1 MRIKDIAREAG
12 VSTATVSHVINKTKY
27 VSDETREKVQRAIK
41 KFNYHPNAHAQM
53 LALGRS
59 KMIGLLVSD
68 ISNPFFPEII
78 KSIEAAVFESGY
90 NLILLNTNYET
101 GRAVE
106 YVHRL
111 VQMKVAGI
119 ILMIAEFD
127 PALID
132 EAKRKKTSI
141 VFHDLGVVGER
152 MSNIILD
159 YAVGIDEAVQHLVS
173 LGHTKIAHIAGAHE
187 IHSAGVRQQ
196 AFVDAMK
203 RYLPK
208 EKKPKIYEGD
218 FRFEGGRRAASRMLS
233 EKELPTAVV
242 VANDL
247 MSLGAMQEFK
257 AAGLHIP
264 QDISIVGFDD
274 ISFASLAE
282 PPLTTVCSPRLE
294 IGRRAFEAL
303 MLTVDRPHQQGVEV
317 RVPTYLIQRE
327 STAPPKQASTA
338 KPKNYDRVTAL

>member
-1 MRIKDIAREAG
+1 MRIKDIAHEAG

-27 VSDETREKVQRAIK
+27 VSDPTREKVQKAIK

-78 KSIEAAVFESGY
+78 KSIEAAVFTSGY
-90 NLILLNTNYET
+90 HLILLNTNYEAD
-101 GRAVE
+101 RAVE
-106 YVHRL
+106 YVQRL
-111 VQMKVAGI
+111 IQMKVAGI

-127 PALID
+127 EALID
-132 EAKRKKTSI
+132 EAKQKKTSI
-141 VFHDLGVVGER
+141 VFHDLGIVGER

-173 LGHTKIAHIAGAHE
+173 LGHKKIVHIAGAHE
-187 IHSAGVRQQ
+187 IHSAGVRRQ
-196 AFVDAMK
+196 AFLDAMK
-203 RYLPK
+203 RHFPR
-208 EKKPKIYEGD
+208 EPAPPVYEGN
-218 FRFEGGRRAASRMLS
+218 FRFEGGRLAASRILA
-233 EKELPTAVV
+233 EKTLPTAVV

-247 MSLGAMQEFK
+247 MALGAMQEFK
-257 AAGLHIP
+257 AAGLHVP

-274 ISFASLAE
+274 ISFASLSE
-282 PPLTTVCSPRLE
+282 PALTTVCSPRVE

-303 MLTVDRPHQQGVEV
+303 MLTVDRPHQPGIEI
-317 RVPTYLIQRE
+317 RIPTYLIKRD
-327 STAPPKQASTA
+327 STAPPRSGRDPRKS
-338 KPKNYDRVTAL
+338 